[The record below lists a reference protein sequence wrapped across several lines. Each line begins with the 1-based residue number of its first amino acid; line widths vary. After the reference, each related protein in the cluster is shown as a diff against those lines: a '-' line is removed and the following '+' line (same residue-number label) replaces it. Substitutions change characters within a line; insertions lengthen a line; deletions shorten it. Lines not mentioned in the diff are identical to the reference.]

1 MPKAKSKTPKTP
13 ALYLRASAWKTW
25 QQCALSLILKDES
38 PFKPEQDEFAAEG
51 TKIHAAIEA
60 DLKGVEREK
69 LDVET
74 EAIIGFA
81 VRATRAEAGEL
92 PIRTEVFNSQK
103 VQGVTIGGT
112 ADALIDGET
121 TITVIDFKTGWR
133 KIEAQTEEGGKVVPN
148 TQLKIYAHLN
158 RKQGQTHWRGVII
171 NARLNSISMTGPHP
185 FEKTYLKDLATDAK
199 TRAAKKQTQVGN
211 HCAYCHALARCVPVR
226 DAIKKWIVPGA
237 DDGIKNRKDD
247 WSELL
252 NLKKPF
258 ETLVKRAASDALKYV
273 ELGGEIPGVSVELSG
288 GTRAWPNDLSEKA
301 LADRLGVPL
310 EKLTTRE
317 LLSPK
322 QALDAGVVTLEQVTA
337 VAIQPMRRGLKIQVA
352 KKEKAEGK

>member
-1 MPKAKSKTPKTP
+1 MKNTKSKTPKTP

-60 DLKGVEREK
+60 DLKGDTREK
-69 LDVET
+69 YDVET
-74 EAIIGFA
+74 EAVIGFA
-81 VRATRAEAGEL
+81 VRMARTEAGGL

-103 VQGVTIGGT
+103 VGTVTIGGT

-121 TITVIDFKTGWR
+121 AITVIDFKTGWR
-133 KIEAQTEEGGKVVPN
+133 KIEAEDNE
-148 TQLKIYAHLN
+148 QLKIYAHLN

-171 NARLNSISMTGPHP
+171 NARLNSVTMTGPHP
-185 FEKTYLKDLATDAK
+185 FEKTYLKDLAAEAK
-199 TRAAKKQTQVGN
+199 ARAAKKQTQVGN
-211 HCAYCHALARCVPVR
+211 HCGYCHALARCVPVR

-237 DDGIKNRKDD
+237 DDGIKNRKAD

-288 GTRAWPNDLSEKA
+288 GTRAWPNDLSEVA
-301 LADRLGVPL
+301 LADKLGVKL

-337 VAIQPMRRGLKIQVA
+337 VAIQPMRRGLKITVA
-352 KKEKAEGK
+352 KKTEGK